1 MFIRY
6 TSGQQPPKC
15 LGTGL
20 SWLLVNY
27 ECQHINEKVQ
37 GTKKDEINEE
47 VLGFCQLS
55 QEQEKNTRIFQNP
68 VQNDHRGVI

>member
-55 QEQEKNTRIFQNP
+55 KSKKKTLGFSRTLFKMITE
-68 VQNDHRGVI
+68 V